1 MTEISF
7 YHLQRQP
14 LTEALPKLL
23 ERVLASGLRAV
34 ILCGSTERVEALDA
48 ALWTY
53 RPDSFLPHGTPV
65 TGHAERQPLYL
76 TTAEENPNQASVLV
90 IVDGGRPGFAGLF
103 DRCLDMFDG
112 NDPEALEDA
121 RARWREQKSAG
132 HALTYWQQ
140 TERGGWEKK
149 A

>member
-1 MTEISF
+1 MTDISF

-53 RPDSFLPHGTPV
+53 DADSFLPHGTPV

-76 TTAEENPNQASVLV
+76 TDKQENPNHASVLV
-90 IVDGGRPGFAGLF
+90 IVDGGQPDFVGLF

-112 NDPEALEDA
+112 NDPEAVEDA
-121 RARWREQKSAG
+121 RERWRAHKSAG
-132 HALTYWQQ
+132 HTLTYWQQ